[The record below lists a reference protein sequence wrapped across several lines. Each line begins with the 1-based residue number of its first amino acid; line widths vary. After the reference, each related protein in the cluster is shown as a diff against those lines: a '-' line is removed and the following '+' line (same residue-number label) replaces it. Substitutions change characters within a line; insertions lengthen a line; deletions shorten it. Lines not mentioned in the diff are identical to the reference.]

1 MKRKKLI
8 FDIALAG
15 LFCTLICVGAFIKI
29 PIPNLPITMQ
39 VFFVLLAG
47 LVLEPKTAFFASFT
61 YMFLGLIGL
70 PIFTG
75 GGGIGYV
82 LIPSFGFI
90 IGFVIASFV
99 MSLILHKTKN
109 QPFWLITLVAVFGI
123 IIIYLVG
130 IPYFALITNVIN
142 AGDKSAIWFIQAL
155 LVPFIPKEI
164 ISTIAAILVAYKIR
178 PYISKFHNNV

>member
-1 MKRKKLI
+1 M
-8 FDIALAG
+8 
-15 LFCTLICVGAFIKI
+15 GAFIKI

-47 LVLEPKTAFFASFT
+47 LVLEPKTAFFAPFT

-99 MSLILHKTKN
+99 MSLILYKTKK
-109 QPFWLITLVAVFGI
+109 QPFWLLALVAFLGI
-123 IIIYLVG
+123 TIIYIVG

-142 AGDKSAIWFIQAL
+142 TGDKSALWFIQAL

-164 ISTIAAILVAYKIR
+164 ISTIAAILVAYKLR
-178 PYISKFHNNV
+178 PILVKNNF

>member
-1 MKRKKLI
+1 MKRKQLI
-8 FDIALAG
+8 IDISISA

-47 LVLEPKTAFFASFT
+47 LVLEPKTAFFASFS
-61 YMFLGLIGL
+61 YLFLGLIGL
-70 PIFTG
+70 PIFTS

-90 IGFVIASFV
+90 IGFVIAATV
-99 MSLILHKTKN
+99 MSLILHKTKK
-109 QPFWLITLVAVFGI
+109 QPFWLLALVAFLGI

-142 AGDKSAIWFIQAL
+142 TGDKSAIWFIQAL

-164 ISTIAAILVAYKIR
+164 ISAIAAILVAYKLR
-178 PYISKFHNNV
+178 PILVKNNF